1 MVEERLL
8 ETILNNVPSGVG
20 VYQLRAGK
28 FHPVFYNPAF
38 LTVLGYKDEDFS
50 GSECEELFPLVYG
63 EDAPELSAKIKLLIE
78 SEKPL
83 YHTCR
88 IYNRCLE
95 EYRWIRIEGSIQMQ
109 TSGDPLFYMV
119 FSDAG
124 EQIKMGEELRAANEK
139 MQDIINSI
147 PGGVAIYKITEIYE
161 TVYFSDGVPAL
172 FGYTP
177 EEYKNFT
184 HRDAMDT
191 TYWEDVPNVIKKV
204 NDALKTQKTVELE
217 FRKLHRDGHIVWLR
231 AHIKQLGEE
240 DNCPLIHCVF
250 YNISDMKQAQMETEH
265 LINSIPG
272 GIASYRVEG
281 ERFIPTFISD
291 GILMLSG
298 HTREEYQQYSYNALD
313 IIYEAD
319 KKRLL
324 AAIKAAL
331 VSGEVLDV
339 SCRLCHKDGHLV
351 WIHLNG
357 KRMGPLSEN
366 PKFYAVF
373 TEMSS
378 ETQLFRDITSETA
391 DGIYIIDKDNYDLLY
406 INEFKK
412 IFEHKPDVIGHKC
425 YTALCHRDSPC
436 DFCTLK
442 SHPPDGTEHPMKLP
456 DSDRIYNTHYKEIDW
471 NGLPA
476 YIKYVRDVTDEV
488 KERAEHERLEQYF
501 QIVVKNLP
509 GGVAVV
515 RCEDNGHVEP
525 EFMSDGFAAMTGM
538 TLEEAWRVY
547 RKDAMTGVHPD
558 DRNRVERQMAE
569 CIAQGNSGANTEIIY
584 RLIKGDR
591 SYIWVKNTLSL
602 IQGSNG
608 QRKVYAVYHDMT
620 KEKEEQE
627 KLRRQYNNLI
637 LEHYR
642 LQEPNALVVGHCNIT
657 QGKILE
663 INSYIDYDF
672 CKNLGRKREDFFKGL
687 AGFIVDPEEQR
698 KFLDTYL
705 EGPALQAFQREE
717 TEKCMMCFIQFPNEE
732 KGRYAQFKM
741 NMVKVP
747 GSEEI
752 VGILTVT
759 DVTEQT
765 IEDRILHQLSVT
777 GYDFVV
783 DVDLPKD
790 HYRILSSRE
799 NIHFLPPEEGCHSEW
814 LQNMVNSGI
823 VPRDR
828 EIYLNSL
835 TKENVLKRLK
845 NEKSY
850 TFAFSIMDHNG
861 ETRMMNMTVSAIDLR
876 LERVCLL
883 RTDITN
889 SIREQQGLLNM
900 LAYTF
905 EMACFLDLEKMNM
918 MMYTRAVVMENLPP
932 LFVENYEEKLQ
943 KHIEQDISE
952 EKQKEMYAQFHVE
965 CMLQRLEKEPSGYD
979 VVFQKQTETGLHYK
993 RANVMWGDMNHK
1005 TICLVRADVTDM
1017 LEAELASK
1025 RELEKALALAENASR
1040 AKSEFLSA
1048 MSHDI
1053 RTPLN
1058 AVMGMTTLALAH
1070 LDSPDRVREYLQKI
1084 TVSSRHLLEL
1094 INEILDMSK
1103 IEHSKVSMSR
1113 TKISLSEL
1121 TQQILDILI
1130 PQANKAKLHFEV
1142 TVENIRHEYCYGDRL
1157 HINQILINILG
1168 NAVKFTPNGGQI
1180 QLRIEEK
1187 TSEKGAGW
1195 SRYGFTVS
1203 DSGIGMTTEFQKK
1216 LFEPFMRSK
1225 ESIQHCVEGTGLG
1238 LSIVKGLV
1246 EQMGGT
1252 IQVESEPN
1260 RGSSFLVEVDLEC
1273 ADEPERPE
1281 PDTLFILLAIK
1292 ELNEREAI
1300 GRSFSDVGFHWTAV
1314 PDWNMLQ
1321 KQLLQDRKAA
1331 SPVIIMDL
1339 QWLRTQNGLCLSELQ
1354 KASIPIVFLT
1364 GYDMPQEREEAE
1376 KAGMNHFMSR
1386 PFFRTEFF
1394 NILQK
1399 LKSMPDVPEWAGET
1413 DNPLAGRRFLVAED
1427 NQINA
1432 EILKGLM
1439 SMLQAEVVVTEDGVQ
1454 VVEAFREAPKGTY
1467 DAILMD
1473 IQMPNMNG
1481 YEATRIIREMS
1492 RPDARTIPI
1501 AAMTANAFKED
1512 VQAAEEAGMDAHI
1525 AKPIDL
1531 NVLRKTLGKILR
1543 KENSK

>member
-1 MVEERLL
+1 MVDERQL
-8 ETILNNVPSGVG
+8 ETILNNVPTGVG

-28 FHPVFYNPAF
+28 FHPVYHNPAF
-38 LTVLGYKDEDFS
+38 SAVLGYTDEDF
-50 GSECEELFPLVYG
+50 GSLTCEQMFPMVH
-63 EDAPELSAKIKLLIE
+63 EADSSELSAKIMRLIE
-78 SEKPL
+78 HEKPL
-83 YHTCR
+83 CHTCR
-88 IYNRCLE
+88 IYNGRMGA
-95 EYRWIRIEGSIQMQ
+95 YRWIRIEGSMQ
-109 TSGDPLFYMV
+109 RQISGDPLFYMV
-119 FSDAG
+119 FSDAS
-124 EQIKMGEELRAANEK
+124 EQIKVGEELKTANEK
-139 MQDIINSI
+139 MQEIINSI
-147 PGGVAIYKITEIYE
+147 PGGVAVYKITEIFE
-161 TVYFSDGVPAL
+161 TVYFSEGVPAL
-172 FGYTP
+172 LGYTP
-177 EEYKNFT
+177 KEYKNFI
-184 HRDAMDT
+184 HRNALDT
-191 TYWEDVPNVIKKV
+191 TYWEDVPDVTAKV
-204 NDALKTQKTVELE
+204 NDALKSCQTVELE

-231 AHIKQLGEE
+231 AYIKCLGEE
-240 DNCPLIHCVF
+240 DGCPLIHCVF
-250 YNISDMKQAQMETEH
+250 YNISDIKQAQMETAH
-265 LINSIPG
+265 LVNSIPG
-272 GIASYRVEG
+272 GIASYRIEG
-281 ERFIPTFISD
+281 DRFIPVFISD
-291 GILMLSG
+291 GMMALSG

-319 KKRLL
+319 KKRIL
-324 AAIKAAL
+324 AAAKAAL

-357 KRMGPLSEN
+357 RRMGPLSEN

-412 IFEHKPDVIGHKC
+412 IFEHKQDVVGQKC
-425 YTALCHRDSPC
+425 YTALCQRDTPC

-442 SHPPDGTEHPMKLP
+442 SRQPDGTEHPMKIP
-456 DSDRIYNTHYKEIDW
+456 NTDRIFNTHFKEIDW

-476 YIKYVRDVTDEV
+476 YIKYVRDVTDEFKV
-488 KERAEHERLEQYF
+488 RAEHERLEQYF

-515 RCEDNGHVEP
+515 RCEDNGHIEP

-538 TLEEAWRVY
+538 TLEEAWQVY

-558 DRNRVERQMAE
+558 DRKRVEKQMAE
-569 CIAQGNSGANTEIIY
+569 CIAKDNSNTHTEIIY

-602 IQGSNG
+602 IQSSNG
-608 QRKVYAVYHDMT
+608 QRKVYSVYHDMT
-620 KEKEEQE
+620 KEREEQE

-642 LQEPNALVVGHCNIT
+642 LQEPNALIVGHCNIT

-663 INSYIDYDF
+663 INSYTGFDF
-672 CKNLGRKREDFFKGL
+672 CRTLGKKREDFFKGL
-687 AGFIVDPEEQR
+687 ADFIVDPGEKQ

-705 EGPALQAFQREE
+705 ERPALLAFEKGI
-717 TEKCMMCFIQFPNEE
+717 TECCMMCFIQFPNET

-747 GSEEI
+747 GSKEI

-759 DVTEQT
+759 DITEQT

-783 DVDLPKD
+783 DVDLAKD
-790 HYRILSSRE
+790 HYRILSSQE
-799 NIHFLPPEEGCHSEW
+799 NIHCLPPKEGCHSEW
-814 LQNMVNSGI
+814 IQNMVRSGV

-828 EIYLNSL
+828 EVYLNSL
-835 TKENVLKRLK
+835 TKETVLKRLR

-850 TFAFSIMDHNG
+850 TFAFSIMDCNG
-861 ETRMMNMTVSAIDLR
+861 ELRMMNMTVSAIDLR

-905 EMACFLDLEKMNM
+905 EMACFLDLDKMNM
-918 MMYTRAVVMENLPP
+918 MMYTREAVMDNLPP
-932 LFVENYEEKLQ
+932 HFVEDYDEKLRIY
-943 KHIEQDISE
+943 IEQEIPDG
-952 EKQKEMYAQFHVE
+952 KQKEMFQQFHTD
-965 CMLQRLEKEPSGYD
+965 RLRQKLESETAGYD
-979 VVFQKQTETGLHYK
+979 TVFTKQTEKGLRYK

-1025 RELEKALALAENASR
+1025 RELEQALALAENANR

-1070 LDSPDRVREYLQKI
+1070 LDNPDRVKEYLQKI

-1103 IEHSKVSMSR
+1103 IEHSKVALSR

-1130 PQANKAKLHFEV
+1130 PQADKAKLHFEV
-1142 TVENIRHEYCYGDRL
+1142 ITENIRHEYCYGDRL

-1168 NAVKFTPNGGQI
+1168 NAVKFTPSGGQV
-1180 QLRIEEK
+1180 QLRIEEN

-1195 SRYGFTVS
+1195 SQYGFTVS
-1203 DSGIGMTTEFQKK
+1203 DSGIGMTAEFQKQ

-1238 LSIVKGLV
+1238 LSIVKGLI

-1260 RGSSFLVEVDLEC
+1260 RGSSFRVEVDLEY
-1273 ADEPERPE
+1273 ADEPEFPE
-1281 PDTLFILLAIK
+1281 ADSLYILLALK
-1292 ELNEREAI
+1292 DTVELETI
-1300 GRSFSDVGFHWTAV
+1300 GRSFSNAGFQWSAV
-1314 PDWNMLQ
+1314 PDWKRMQ
-1321 KQLLQDRKAA
+1321 KELMQEKNTAV
-1331 SPVIIMDL
+1331 PVILMDG
-1339 QWLRTQNGLCLSELQ
+1339 QWLRSQNGLYLSEHQ
-1354 KASIPIVFLT
+1354 QSSVPIVFLT
-1364 GYDMPQEREEAE
+1364 GYDLPQEREQAE
-1376 KAGMNHFMSR
+1376 KAGIVHFMTK
-1386 PFFRTEFF
+1386 PFFRTAFF

-1399 LKSMPDVPEWAGET
+1399 CKSVPDVPEWADET
-1413 DNPLAGRRFLVAED
+1413 DNPLTGCRFLVAED

-1439 SMLQAEVVVTEDGVQ
+1439 TMFGAEVMVTEDGVQ
-1454 VVEAFREAPKGTY
+1454 VVEAFREAPEGTY

-1481 YEATRIIREMS
+1481 YEATRTIREMN
-1492 RPDARTIPI
+1492 RPDARIIPI

-1512 VQAAEEAGMDAHI
+1512 IQAAREAGMDAHI

-1531 NVLRKTLGKILR
+1531 NVLKKTLGKILR
-1543 KENSK
+1543 KESSK